1 MQINKIL
8 LTACLLFVVCTMKLS
23 PVHAAAMGF
32 NEDKAMIRLGGFFV
46 RNFDT
51 IIRVDSKQ
59 GPVGSFIKLDD
70 NLGVE
75 DDLNVLRLDGY
86 YRFGFK
92 HRVDFSW
99 YRTNRS
105 GTKILEKEFTF
116 NGETF
121 LIGDEINTEIDTN
134 LFKASYTYSLYRVPE
149 LELGVSVGLHY
160 VSHDMEIN
168 SKSSFVSEDESFDL
182 PMPVAGF
189 FFDYALMRKLSLQV
203 LSETFLVNYNEV
215 RGSMTDFN
223 IGLEYRT
230 SDNYAFG
237 LAINRSVLAVEQDKR
252 KEEISVRTEKTGY
265 LLYAAYY
272 FSAHKD

>member
-1 MQINKIL
+1 MKINKII
-8 LTACLLFVVCTMKLS
+8 LTACLIFLVSSMEITS
-23 PVHAAAMGF
+23 VHAAAMSF
-32 NEDKAMIRLGGFFV
+32 KEDKAMIRLGGFFV
-46 RNFDT
+46 RNYDT
-51 IIRVDSKQ
+51 VVRVDSKK
-59 GPVGSFIKLDD
+59 GPVGTFIKLDD
-70 NLGVE
+70 TLGVE
-75 DDLNVLRLDGY
+75 DALDVLRIDGY

-99 YRTNRS
+99 FRTNRS

-121 LIGDEINTEIDTN
+121 LIGDEIHTNIDTN
-134 LFKASYTYSLYRVPE
+134 LFKASYAYSLYRVPE

-160 VSHDMEIN
+160 VSHDMDIN
-168 SKSSFVSEDESFDL
+168 SISSLVSEDESFEL

-189 FFDYALMRKLSLQV
+189 FFDYALMRKLSLQ
-203 LSETFLVNYNEV
+203 LQSETFLVNYSEV

-237 LAINRSVLAVEQDKR
+237 LAINRSVLDVEKDEEK
-252 KEEISVRTEKTGY
+252 KEISVNSAKTGY

-272 FSAHKD
+272 FGKHKD

>member
-1 MQINKIL
+1 MGI
-8 LTACLLFVVCTMKLS
+8 T
-23 PVHAAAMGF
+23 PVHAAAMEF
-32 NEDKAMIRLGGFFV
+32 DEDKAMIRLGGFLV

-51 IIRVDSKQ
+51 VIRVDSKT
-59 GPVGSFIKLDD
+59 GPVGTFIKLDD

-75 DDLNVLRLDGY
+75 DATNVLRIDGY

-92 HRVDFSW
+92 HRVDFFW
-99 YRTNRS
+99 FRTNRS
-105 GTKILEKEFTF
+105 GTKILEKEFNF

-121 LIGDEINTEIDTN
+121 LVGDVINTNVDTN

-168 SKSSFVSEDESFDL
+168 SISSFVSEDESFEL

-189 FFDYALMRKLSLQV
+189 FFDYALMKKLSLQV
-203 LSETFLVNYNEV
+203 QSETFLVNYNEI

-237 LAINRSVLAVEQDKR
+237 LAINRSVLDVEKDEEKR
-252 KEEISVRTEKTGY
+252 EISVNSEKTGY
-265 LLYAAYY
+265 FLYAAYY
-272 FSAHKD
+272 FGKQKD